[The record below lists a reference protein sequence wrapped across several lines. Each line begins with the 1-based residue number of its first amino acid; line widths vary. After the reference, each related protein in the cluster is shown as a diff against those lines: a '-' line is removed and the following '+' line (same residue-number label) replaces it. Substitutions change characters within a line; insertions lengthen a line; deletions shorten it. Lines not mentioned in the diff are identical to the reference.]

1 MKGYS
6 MKLINKLTAVS
17 SFIVATTIVAAVAS
31 SAVAQTAGGGKTI
44 VIATQSVGSSAYA
57 RAAAYKA
64 VIDPALPAGYK
75 LEIQTTSSGGVA
87 SALLVEVGKADMGL
101 SNNLPSKRLL
111 EGKQDPNRPPMTHVA
126 GIIGGTDFITMTV
139 MFTDDFVK
147 KSGFTTMEDV
157 IKNKYPARIVTKA
170 PGSFGIAGAIDLLDS
185 MGGLKFADIKSW
197 GGQTFHIDPKQMV
210 DMLKEGRADISID
223 TVSLQQPAF
232 QELTL
237 TTKMH
242 VIELSQNTRDK
253 LLGYGY
259 VSRPTPAGNWGGQTK
274 EIQSVAGTENLVV
287 RKDLPDD
294 VVYAI
299 TKALLTGKDKMAA
312 LMPAMGVFEPAK
324 AGRLDYLGIPLHPGA
339 AKYYK
344 EVGYVK

>member
-1 MKGYS
+1 
-6 MKLINKLTAVS
+6 MKLINKLTAAS
-17 SFIVATTIVAAVAS
+17 SFIIATTIVATAAS
-31 SAVAQTAGGGKTI
+31 SALAQTTGGVKTLAL
-44 VIATQSVGSSAYA
+44 ATQSVGTGSYA
-57 RAAAYKA
+57 RAAAYKT
-64 VIDPALPAGYK
+64 VIATALPAGYA
-75 LEIQTTSSGGVA
+75 LEVQTTSSGGVA
-87 SALLVEVGKADMGL
+87 GALLVEVGKAELAM

-111 EGKQDPNRPPMTHVA
+111 AGTQDPNRPPITHVA
-126 GIIGGTDFITMTV
+126 GILGGTDFGTMTI

-147 KSGFTTMEDV
+147 KTGLTTFEEV
-157 IKNKYPARIVTKA
+157 VKKKYPARIVTKA

-197 GGQTFHIDPKQMV
+197 GGQAFHIDPKQMV

-223 TVSLQQPAF
+223 VISLQQPAF

-242 VIELSQNTRDK
+242 VIELSQTIRDK
-253 LLGYGY
+253 LLTYGY
-259 VSRPTPAGNWGGQTK
+259 VSRPTPAENWRGQNK
-274 EIQSVAGTENLVV
+274 EVQSVAGAENLVV

-299 TKALLTGKDKMAA
+299 TKALLTNKAKLVA
-312 LMPAMGVFEPAK
+312 LTPSFEVFDPAK
-324 AGRLDYLGIPLHPGA
+324 AGSLAYIGIPLHPGA

-344 EVGYVK
+344 EAGYIK